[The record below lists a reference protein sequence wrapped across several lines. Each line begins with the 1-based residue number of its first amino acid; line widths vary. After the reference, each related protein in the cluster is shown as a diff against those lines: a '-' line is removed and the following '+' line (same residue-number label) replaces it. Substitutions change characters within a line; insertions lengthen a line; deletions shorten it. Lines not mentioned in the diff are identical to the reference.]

1 MPRRPPRREHHEHR
15 RRLGGVAA
23 FGRKST
29 AYAINCLLSP
39 ASLLPLVVVVTV
51 VVQGL
56 DGRGALQDI
65 AAIVVSPSPGSGS
78 DDLAGPA
85 AGRTATAAREVA
97 NYSQLVDSDR
107 NVAGGGADAAKSDRT
122 EAETSRQAN
131 VSAAAQERGS
141 AKLGSRHA
149 APRER
154 RGEAAGASRDAKSVG
169 PASSMHG
176 GGGRSADSPSP
187 ANLEQTSRLRK
198 DFTGREADSG
208 KSVPASASP
217 SATKGENSGEVAS
230 RTAEGAKEQDREARV
245 RPEGVAV
252 AKQSAR
258 LKTVHASEV
267 ERPKGAM
274 VHGAVGEFLGSH
286 LEDGSS
292 MVRGQNVTRLSYAL
306 YKIVRLFNLKKL
318 VDFPSGAHVEW
329 MPEMVT
335 RFEYDIP
342 GFSYE
347 GLDTTEE
354 RVAASRVAGEGYG
367 NAEFKVADPEV
378 EVPASGADMML
389 VWTELD
395 GERTD
400 PRSADYAA
408 YIFSV
413 VRAAKRAGVRYIT
426 FGQYPRLRG
435 QAPIYAKGRWRFLG
449 KSKEEVRGVVRRA
462 SCVVRRASRVHGPQP
477 GLADPADVSVLTS
490 TPLSP
495 RVRPAS
501 SPSSSTSTFAALCRW
516 PAERGVTICT

>member
-1 MPRRPPRREHHEHR
+1 
-15 RRLGGVAA
+15 
-23 FGRKST
+23 
-29 AYAINCLLSP
+29 
-39 ASLLPLVVVVTV
+39 
-51 VVQGL
+51 
-56 DGRGALQDI
+56 
-65 AAIVVSPSPGSGS
+65 
-78 DDLAGPA
+78 
-85 AGRTATAAREVA
+85 
-97 NYSQLVDSDR
+97 
-107 NVAGGGADAAKSDRT
+107 
-122 EAETSRQAN
+122 
-131 VSAAAQERGS
+131 
-141 AKLGSRHA
+141 
-149 APRER
+149 
-154 RGEAAGASRDAKSVG
+154 
-169 PASSMHG
+169 
-176 GGGRSADSPSP
+176 
-187 ANLEQTSRLRK
+187 
-198 DFTGREADSG
+198 
-208 KSVPASASP
+208 
-217 SATKGENSGEVAS
+217 
-230 RTAEGAKEQDREARV
+230 
-245 RPEGVAV
+245 
-252 AKQSAR
+252 
-258 LKTVHASEV
+258 
-267 ERPKGAM
+267 
-274 VHGAVGEFLGSH
+274 
-286 LEDGSS
+286 
-292 MVRGQNVTRLSYAL
+292 
-306 YKIVRLFNLKKL
+306 
-318 VDFPSGAHVEW
+318 
-329 MPEMVT
+329 MVT

-367 NAEFKVADPEV
+367 NAEFKVANPEV